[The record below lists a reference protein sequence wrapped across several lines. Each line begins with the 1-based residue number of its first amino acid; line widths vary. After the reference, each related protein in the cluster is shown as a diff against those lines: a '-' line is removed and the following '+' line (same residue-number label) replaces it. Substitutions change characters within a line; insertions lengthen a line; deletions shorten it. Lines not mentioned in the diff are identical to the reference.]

1 MRFKNEQSGH
11 DGRFVRL
18 KRAFLL
24 SSGNGVNRAG
34 ICACA
39 AVGAGV
45 RINNENIVA
54 LTDGFHRAGGFACAA
69 GNAFA

>member
-1 MRFKNEQSGH
+1 M
-11 DGRFVRL
+11 
-18 KRAFLL
+18 KRIFPL

-34 ICACA
+34 IGACA
-39 AVGAGV
+39 AVGTGV

-54 LTDGFHRAGGFACAA
+54 LADGFHRAGGFARAA